1 MVCRDLNGEK
11 QAETLVGEGDTS
23 EEIARIRRRLAA
35 LDAERLAFERELEAL
50 EQKLISDRQTTERTA
65 FANATVTNSSS
76 SAEKIELFRRLFAG
90 RPDVFPVRWENQED
104 RQFRIFPSVLERM
117 GKGDLRQAEG
127 EMRTMPAS
135 GIHPTLRG
143 HHRKASARRRRPLG

>member
-90 RPDVFPVRWENQED
+90 RPDVFPVRWENQERPAVPD
-104 RQFRIFPSVLERM
+104 IPQR
-117 GKGDLRQAEG
+117 A
-127 EMRTMPAS
+127 RTNGQRGFAAS
-135 GIHPTLRG
+135 
-143 HHRKASARRRRPLG
+143 RR

>member
-1 MVCRDLNGEK
+1 VIYEK
-11 QAETLVGEGDTS
+11 QAGTLADEGDTS

-90 RPDVFPVRWENQED
+90 RPDVFPVRWENQERPAVPD
-104 RQFRIFPSVLERM
+104 IPQR
-117 GKGDLRQAEG
+117 A
-127 EMRTMPAS
+127 RTNGQRGFAAS
-135 GIHPTLRG
+135 
-143 HHRKASARRRRPLG
+143 RR